1 MFSSIRDLFNRR
13 NGDESKSVDP
23 NAIQVTIEKTT
34 YSIPVAAVREI
45 VQTAVR
51 ETLEQVL
58 PALLASQRRSPY
70 DRSPFESPFRSRR
83 SPFSSPF
90 GDENDEDGTDA
101 LAAILAMAMMARQ
114 SEENG
119 DRTNDQDDED
129 QDEKLVPPAPA
140 DVIAAYKARELSD
153 KASELALTVLATWDN
168 NQDVIMAP
176 EIGFGAIMAA
186 RSIVEAYRNGERDC
200 ACGEDDCMIGHA
212 MRTLNLYVE
221 DEEYRRWA
229 EDENEGD
236 EDMPVEEVAE
246 PMMAGTVSSPE
257 EVAAD

>member
-1 MFSSIRDLFNRR
+1 MFSSIPDLFNRR
-13 NGDESKSVDP
+13 NGDKSKSVDP
-23 NAIQVTIEKTT
+23 NAIQVTIEET
-34 YSIPVAAVREI
+34 YSIPVAADREI

-101 LAAILAMAMMARQ
+101 LAAIMAMAMMALQ
-114 SEENG
+114 SEE
-119 DRTNDQDDED
+119 
-129 QDEKLVPPAPA
+129 
-140 DVIAAYKARELSD
+140 
-153 KASELALTVLATWDN
+153 
-168 NQDVIMAP
+168 
-176 EIGFGAIMAA
+176 
-186 RSIVEAYRNGERDC
+186 NGERDC
-200 ACGEDDCMIGHA
+200 AYGEDDCMIGHA

-229 EDENEGD
+229 EEDEGD
-236 EDMPVEEVAE
+236 EEDMLAEEAAE
-246 PMMAGTVSSPE
+246 Q
-257 EVAAD
+257 AAD